1 MYIKSA
7 QAAEFAVVALIAY
20 FALLGI
26 GVLAHAP
33 NVVSAPDVIYAPT
46 VMQQSQL
53 SSVQLYDCLTYP
65 NSTVCPSSNYRLWIQ
80 YCASNPS
87 SSFCGGAGSSS
98 TGSKTSTGTVVT
110 TVTTTIVAP
119 SSSAASTGGLSQ
131 YGGYSN
137 TQYCGS
143 QYSGTNYCNS
153 CQSNPSSCSS
163 FNYAAYVSYCNNDPA
178 NTYCGGS
185 GSYTSTNSG
194 TGMTAY
200 GGYSATQYCGSQ
212 YSGTKY
218 CQICQGTPSA
228 CTNFNYAAYVNYCNQ
243 NPSYGYCGGS
253 GVSTTSSN
261 SVSGGLTQYG
271 GYSATQYCGS
281 QYSGTNYCNSC
292 QSSPSSCSSFNYAAY
307 VNYCNNDP
315 TNKYCGGSGSSPS
328 TTSNTPSNT
337 VVGGGLTQYG
347 GYSATQYC
355 GSQYSGTNYCN
366 SCQTSPSACSGFNY
380 AAYVNYCNKDPTNV
394 YCGGSGSSSSGSGSS
409 ISITVPSTNS
419 NNNQQT
425 GTTGD
430 NFATTCNVNG
440 QLSQYCS
447 PYLSYQ
453 FDQFCGGGINS
464 VYCNTQGALG
474 FARYQYRNVCQAYP
488 NLKYCQSYQGSGL
501 LFNYCAYNNDQN
513 NAYYTQCNNYLNS
526 QSYPYDKLCY
536 SSPGSYY
543 CNPSGTQ
550 GFQDWQYAQYCG
562 SNPSSQ
568 FCQTYVSRSSNP
580 YYQYTFCQNN
590 PNSSACSTSTP
601 QGQQQ
606 QLSTQYIQFCQGSS
620 SQWCLPTPTAQGF
633 QYYEYSLYCQGNPNS
648 QFCQGYLDP
657 SGYAGCAQTTQYCQT
672 YLQSESYQ
680 YAQYCSQFG
689 SSDYCAPF
697 MSQQGYQLYMQNL
710 HCQSDSES
718 QYCTQFSYA
727 GQQQYQ
733 YCSAYQGSNYCI
745 ACQANPN
752 SCAQWPFSKYYAF
765 CANDPTN
772 KYCLPA

>member
-1 MYIKSA
+1 
-7 QAAEFAVVALIAY
+7 
-20 FALLGI
+20 
-26 GVLAHAP
+26 
-33 NVVSAPDVIYAPT
+33 
-46 VMQQSQL
+46 MQQSQL
-53 SSVQLYDCLTYP
+53 SSVQLYDCLNYP
-65 NSTVCPSSNYRLWIQ
+65 NSSVCPASNYRLWVQ

-87 SSFCGGAGSSS
+87 STFCGSGGTSSGSSS
-98 TGSKTSTGTVVT
+98 VSSGTSTSTVVT
-110 TVTTTIVAP
+110 TTTTTAT
-119 SSSAASTGGLSQ
+119 SSQSTSSTSGFTQ

-143 QYSGTNYCNS
+143 QYSGTNYCS
-153 CQSNPSSCSS
+153 
-163 FNYAAYVSYCNNDPA
+163 
-178 NTYCGGS
+178 
-185 GSYTSTNSG
+185 
-194 TGMTAY
+194 
-200 GGYSATQYCGSQ
+200 
-212 YSGTKY
+212 
-218 CQICQGTPSA
+218 
-228 CTNFNYAAYVNYCNQ
+228 
-243 NPSYGYCGGS
+243 
-253 GVSTTSSN
+253 
-261 SVSGGLTQYG
+261 
-271 GYSATQYCGS
+271 
-281 QYSGTNYCNSC
+281 SC

-307 VNYCNNDP
+307 VRYCNNDP
-315 TNKYCGGSGSSPS
+315 TNKYCGGSGTSSS
-328 TTSNTPSNT
+328 VTSNTPSNT
-337 VVGGGLTQYG
+337 VAGGLTQYG
-347 GYSATQYC
+347 GYSNTQYC
-355 GSQYSGTNYCN
+355 GPQYSGTNYCN

-380 AAYVNYCNKDPTNV
+380 AAYVSYCNKDPTNT
-394 YCGGSGSSSSGSGSS
+394 YCGGSGASSSGSGSS

-419 NNNQQT
+419 NNQQT

-440 QLSQYCS
+440 QLSQYCA

-568 FCQTYVSRSSNP
+568 YCQTYISRSSNP

-590 PNSSACSTSTP
+590 PNSSACSSSTS

-606 QLSTQYIQFCQGSS
+606 QLSDQYIKFCQGSS

-689 SSDYCAPF
+689 SSNYCSPF

-710 HCQSDSES
+710 HCQSDSGS

-727 GQQQYQ
+727 SQQQYQ

-745 ACQANPN
+745 TCQANP
-752 SCAQWPFSKYYAF
+752 SACAQWPFSKYYAF

-772 KYCLPA
+772 KFCHPA